1 MALTKMGAEWTRS
14 DISSSN
20 IVGLSNGTFLALWV
34 VQDEGQRGQIR
45 GQLLEADGSSLGGTF
60 LVASAATR
68 ALSDPV
74 AVPLG
79 NGRFAVAWHYN
90 TDGFGAFEI
99 HTAML
104 DANGGVEGTAST
116 VSAGVYGFAIASSQN
131 GGYVIGHGP
140 MDQNK
145 LHMYGP
151 NGSLLETV
159 DLPSGELKAV
169 ASLGN
174 GVLSVVSV
182 NMPDFSVAVTAHLRQ
197 PDGTSRTI
205 PVAASS
211 QVIGDLQVVVLS
223 NGNAVI
229 FWQEGKALK
238 ARILTPQGESPGG
251 EITLYQTTSGSVEQ
265 MTVEALP
272 EGGFALAFVERSS
285 EAGVGTDVYLGIY
298 SAGGR
303 AVEAPAAIGQ
313 TTSGSQDAPSI
324 AVLKDGRCV
333 VSWTDWNSNRGH
345 VHFQAY
351 DPRTKGITL
360 SGDDASDR
368 FTGSAF
374 GDSLNGG
381 GGADR
386 LLGEGG
392 NDVLDGGLG
401 GDLMFG
407 GSGNDT
413 YYVDSMDDRIVEW
426 ANSGVDHV
434 ITEISQDLWDE
445 VENLTASGAGAITLN
460 GNELSNRITGNAS
473 QNTLNGKAGNDVL
486 DGGAGAD
493 WMTGGAGDDTFIVD
507 NAGDQVVEVRG
518 GGQDTVTTG
527 LSFTLGSTQDI
538 EVLTATGSS
547 SVTLK
552 GNSIANAITG
562 NLGKNTIYGGMGNDQ
577 LTGGS
582 GKDNFVFD
590 TRPNRSTNKD
600 KIADYSVRDDSIW
613 LENKVFTKL
622 GRKGSEK
629 KPAQLNKD
637 FFVAG
642 TKAKDKNVYVIYDK
656 KKCVLYY
663 DADGSGSKYKQ
674 VEFATLAKNLKM
686 TEKDFFII

>member
-1 MALTKMGAEWTRS
+1 
-14 DISSSN
+14 
-20 IVGLSNGTFLALWV
+20 
-34 VQDEGQRGQIR
+34 
-45 GQLLEADGSSLGGTF
+45 
-60 LVASAATR
+60 
-68 ALSDPV
+68 
-74 AVPLG
+74 
-79 NGRFAVAWHYN
+79 
-90 TDGFGAFEI
+90 
-99 HTAML
+99 
-104 DANGGVEGTAST
+104 
-116 VSAGVYGFAIASSQN
+116 
-131 GGYVIGHGP
+131 
-140 MDQNK
+140 
-145 LHMYGP
+145 
-151 NGSLLETV
+151 
-159 DLPSGELKAV
+159 
-169 ASLGN
+169 
-174 GVLSVVSV
+174 
-182 NMPDFSVAVTAHLRQ
+182 
-197 PDGTSRTI
+197 
-205 PVAASS
+205 
-211 QVIGDLQVVVLS
+211 
-223 NGNAVI
+223 
-229 FWQEGKALK
+229 
-238 ARILTPQGESPGG
+238 
-251 EITLYQTTSGSVEQ
+251 
-265 MTVEALP
+265 
-272 EGGFALAFVERSS
+272 
-285 EAGVGTDVYLGIY
+285 
-298 SAGGR
+298 
-303 AVEAPAAIGQ
+303 
-313 TTSGSQDAPSI
+313 
-324 AVLKDGRCV
+324 
-333 VSWTDWNSNRGH
+333 
-345 VHFQAY
+345 
-351 DPRTKGITL
+351 
-360 SGDDASDR
+360 
-368 FTGSAF
+368 
-374 GDSLNGG
+374 
-381 GGADR
+381 
-386 LLGEGG
+386 
-392 NDVLDGGLG
+392 
-401 GDLMFG
+401 
-407 GSGNDT
+407 
-413 YYVDSMDDRIVEW
+413 MDDRIVEW

-518 GGQDTVTTG
+518 GGQDTVITG

-642 TKAKDKNVYVIYDK
+642 TKAKDKNDYVIYDK
-656 KKCVLYY
+656 KKGVLYY